1 MFSPRRISIKL
12 SVSNKEDQRAPA
24 SGQRLAFEPWTNHFF
39 FLIVS
44 LAVLGLHVY
53 TQAFSSWGEPGLL
66 FIAVRGFLIAV
77 GSSWGRLPWRPTR
90 GSLTSPSY
98 LVRNPTLGPPLE
110 NSPEIPP
117 AIFLIFY
124 VLQPFKSSWYHLC
137 VFPTGVK
144 GILNT

>member
-77 GSSWGRLPWRPTR
+77 GSSWGEQGLLFITVRGFLIAVGSSWGEQGLLFIAVHGFLIAVGSSWGEQGLLFIAVRGFLIAV
-90 GSLTSPSY
+90 GSLMQHR
-98 LVRNPTLGPPLE
+98 L
-110 NSPEIPP
+110 
-117 AIFLIFY
+117 
-124 VLQPFKSSWYHLC
+124 
-137 VFPTGVK
+137 
-144 GILNT
+144 